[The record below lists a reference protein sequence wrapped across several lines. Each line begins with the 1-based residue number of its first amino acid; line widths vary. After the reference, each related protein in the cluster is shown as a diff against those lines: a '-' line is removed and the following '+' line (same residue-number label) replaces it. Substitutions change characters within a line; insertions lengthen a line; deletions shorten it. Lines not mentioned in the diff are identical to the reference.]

1 MSKARCYSARGDWR
15 RVIPGVSRERSEIEL
30 GKNSS
35 RTSFFKKKKEMEG
48 AALVRRILLSSEW
61 RVKTGGLRK
70 RGRRGASDHT
80 VNFPSKNEKRCRL
93 RGAPDASDRRD
104 LRTTKTSEEYRARS
118 W

>member
-35 RTSFFKKKKEMEG
+35 RTSFFFLKKEMEG

-70 RGRRGASDHT
+70 RGRRGVVPEGDET
-80 VNFPSKNEKRCRL
+80 VSTGVFTCPNL
-93 RGAPDASDRRD
+93 RSAEVLGSVV
-104 LRTTKTSEEYRARS
+104 
-118 W
+118 